1 MTFSAADLNG
11 QYGVWRSSNKVDGPL
26 AAEIE
31 HLGFAS
37 LWLGGAPG
45 EFGPLVLELLDAT
58 ESLVIATGI
67 ASIWM
72 TPPDDAVTVYREIE
86 AAHPGRFLLGIGP
99 AHRESVG
106 DRAVKPYTAL
116 TEYLDRLDALW
127 MPRDRVVLAALGPRV
142 LELARDR
149 AAGAH
154 PYLVT
159 PDHTKEARGL
169 LGADALLVPEQH
181 VILDED
187 PRSAR
192 ATAREALSMYLG
204 LVNYRRSWLRQGY
217 TEQELDDGGS
227 DRFVDDVV
235 AHGSADTIAAA
246 LRAHLAAGA
255 DQVLTQVIGDGD
267 PLPALTTIAAA
278 LGLATR

>member
-1 MTFSAADLNG
+1 MTSAAAGLNG

-26 AAEIE
+26 ATQIE
-31 HLGFAS
+31 QLGFGS

-45 EFGPLVLELLDAT
+45 DFRPLVLELLDAT
-58 ESLVIATGI
+58 ESLVVATGI

-72 TPPDDAVTVYREIE
+72 TTPEDAAAAYREID
-86 AAHPGRFLLGIGP
+86 AAHPGRFVLGIGP

-106 DRAVKPYTAL
+106 DRAVKPFTAL
-116 TEYLDRLDALW
+116 TEYLDRLDELG

-149 AAGAH
+149 TAGAH

-159 PDHTKEARGL
+159 PEHTRDARSL
-169 LGADALLVPEQH
+169 LGPEALLVPEQH
-181 VILDED
+181 VILDEA
-187 PRSAR
+187 PESAR
-192 ATAREALSMYLG
+192 ATARDALAMYLD

-227 DRFVDDVV
+227 DRFIDDVV
-235 AHGSADTIAAA
+235 AHGSVDTVASS

-255 DQVLTQVIGDGD
+255 DQVLTQVIGDED
-267 PLPALTTIAAA
+267 PLPALTRIADA
-278 LGLATR
+278 LGLQAR